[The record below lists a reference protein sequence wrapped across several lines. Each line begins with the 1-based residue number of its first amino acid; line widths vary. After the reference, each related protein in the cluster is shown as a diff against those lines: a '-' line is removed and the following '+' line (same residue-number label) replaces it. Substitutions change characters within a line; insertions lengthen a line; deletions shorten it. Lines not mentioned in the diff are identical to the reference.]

1 MRKIIFILG
10 LLALAAFFNPATSGG
25 AGETKSSQMN
35 SSQQP
40 TPTWTT
46 AQQKNYEVRMKMY
59 HKPFFMKPSGASYV
73 CAFCGYKGNQP
84 GNCPK
89 CGFPLTKAGSVVTV
103 KVRKGF
109 AYHCDK
115 CGAES
120 NQLGE
125 CPRHCGGKMVRN

>member
-1 MRKIIFILG
+1 MRKIIFSLG
-10 LLALAAFFNPATSGG
+10 LVLLAVLFSPAIGR
-25 AGETKSSQMN
+25 AGEKQPTDEKSSV
-35 SSQQP
+35 QP

-46 AQQKNYEVRMKMY
+46 TQQKKYEIRMRMY
-59 HKPFFMKPSGASYV
+59 HKPFFMKPSRVVYV
-73 CAFCGYKGNQP
+73 CAFCGYKGDQP

-89 CGFPLTKAGSVVTV
+89 CGFPLTQAGSMVTA

-115 CGAES
+115 CGAQS
-120 NQLGE
+120 NKPGD